1 MRGFFISVEG
11 SDGSGKS
18 TQIKKIQE
26 YLQSH
31 GQEVIITREPGG
43 TAISEAIR
51 TLLLD
56 PENRAMTARTEMLL
70 YAAARAQHV
79 EELILPA
86 LAEGRHVLTDRFA
99 DSGIAYQ
106 GYGRELGDIVADVNR
121 IATGGT
127 EPDITFYLDLP
138 PAAGI
143 ARKQS
148 ETAHKMD
155 RLELEEQAF
164 HIRVQ
169 QGFAALCQQQGQRIR
184 RIDAA
189 HSADAVFAAIQ
200 ADLDKLF
207 HF

>member
-18 TQIKKIQE
+18 TQMKKIQE
-26 YLQSH
+26 YLCSH
-31 GQEVIITREPGG
+31 GQEVITTREPGG

-51 TLLLD
+51 ALLLN
-56 PENRAMTARTEMLL
+56 PENRAMTAKTEMLL

-86 LAEGRHVLTDRFA
+86 LAAGRHVLTDRFA

-106 GYGRELGDIVADVNR
+106 GYGRELGDMVADVNR
-121 IATGGT
+121 IATSGA

-138 PAAGI
+138 PEAGI

-169 QGFAALCQQQGQRIR
+169 QGFAALCQQHGQRIR
-184 RIDAA
+184 RIDAGR
-189 HSADAVFAAIQ
+189 SADAVFADIQ

-207 HF
+207 DF

>member
-18 TQIKKIQE
+18 TQMKKIQE
-26 YLQSH
+26 YLRSY
-31 GQEVIITREPGG
+31 GQEVITTREPGG

-51 TLLLD
+51 ALLLN
-56 PENRAMTARTEMLL
+56 PENRAMTAKTEMLL

-86 LAEGRHVLTDRFA
+86 LAEGKHVLTDRFA

-106 GYGRELGDIVADVNR
+106 GYGRELGDMVADVNR

-127 EPDITFYLDLP
+127 VPDITFYLDLP
-138 PAAGI
+138 PEAGI

-148 ETAHKMD
+148 ETAHTMD

-169 QGFAALCQQQGQRIR
+169 QGFAALCQQHGQRIR
-184 RIDAA
+184 RIDAGR
-189 HSADAVFAAIQ
+189 SADAVFADIQ